1 MWAAELVT
9 VRCGPKTS
17 NPHLEATAA
26 RHHVS
31 HTMWRKKD
39 VVVLT
44 EKLMADIVLLN
55 EFSQQ
60 LLIFASLVGNLCG

>member
-1 MWAAELVT
+1 
-9 VRCGPKTS
+9 
-17 NPHLEATAA
+17 
-26 RHHVS
+26 
-31 HTMWRKKD
+31 MWRKKD
-39 VVVLT
+39 VIVLT